1 MHFVVKMMVREEEGL
16 KVMTFAQTAQEA
28 RRIVS
33 ILQACHKPLRI
44 CYEPYTQ
51 A

>member
-1 MHFVVKMMVREEEGL
+1 MHFVVKMMTEKEEGL
-16 KVMTFAQTAQEA
+16 KVMTFTQTAQEA

-33 ILQACHKPLRI
+33 ILQACHKPLHVY
-44 CYEPYTQ
+44 YEPYTQ